1 MKIAD
6 GLFVIDGTNANVYVF
21 KIGNKVFQVDSALK
35 GQFDKIRSFYESNG
49 LKPDVVLITHAHPD
63 HIGEL
68 PKTVN
73 LYSPKVYAHGL
84 DLKVIR
90 GEAKLPS
97 KSFLASVFS
106 AFYRVAPVKDAED
119 TANLTNEVT
128 VIETPGH
135 TPGSVSYMIELNG
148 EKFIFVGDAAFEKDG
163 RLYVNKRFSLDY
175 LLAEESLKK
184 IESLKPITVFPG
196 HGKPVKLV

>member
-1 MKIAD
+1 M
-6 GLFVIDGTNANVYVF
+6 
-21 KIGNKVFQVDSALK
+21 
-35 GQFDKIRSFYESNG
+35 
-49 LKPDVVLITHAHPD
+49 
-63 HIGEL
+63 
-68 PKTVN
+68 
-73 LYSPKVYAHGL
+73 
-84 DLKVIR
+84 
-90 GEAKLPS
+90 

-106 AFYRVAPVKDAED
+106 AFYRVSPIKDAED
-119 TANLTNEVT
+119 TAKLTNEVT

-184 IESLKPITVFPG
+184 IESLKPITVLPG

>member
-1 MKIAD
+1 
-6 GLFVIDGTNANVYVF
+6 L
-21 KIGNKVFQVDSALK
+21 
-35 GQFDKIRSFYESNG
+35 
-49 LKPDVVLITHAHPD
+49 
-63 HIGEL
+63 
-68 PKTVN
+68 
-73 LYSPKVYAHGL
+73 
-84 DLKVIR
+84 
-90 GEAKLPS
+90 

-106 AFYRVAPVKDAED
+106 AFYRVSPIKDADD
-119 TANLTNEVT
+119 TAKLTNEVT

-184 IESLKPITVFPG
+184 IESLKPIKVLPG
-196 HGKPVKLV
+196 HDNQLSLYDKVNDKPRLF